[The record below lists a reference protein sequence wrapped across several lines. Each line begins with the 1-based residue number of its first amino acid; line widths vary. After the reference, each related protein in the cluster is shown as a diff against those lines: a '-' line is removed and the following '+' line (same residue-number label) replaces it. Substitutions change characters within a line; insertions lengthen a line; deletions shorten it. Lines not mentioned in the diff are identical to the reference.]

1 VKERSIRD
9 NINNDNVSIKGL
21 LHVKEIVFIDEL
33 AKAQQDPTHPH
44 MKNI

>member
-1 VKERSIRD
+1 
-9 NINNDNVSIKGL
+9 
-21 LHVKEIVFIDEL
+21 VKEIVFIDEL